1 MKMLGSRFSSPTMDE
16 DMKMKFETVYGD
28 EAGLFIETLENA
40 PDEIAVIS
48 SLIMYLYNKKGDKDE
63 SPKDI

>member
-1 MKMLGSRFSSPTMDE
+1 MDE

-28 EAGLFIETLENA
+28 EASLFIETLENA

-63 SPKDI
+63 SPEDI